1 MSDLDPRQDLTVV
14 DNGATSSRHA
24 YKKAPAKA
32 GASNNSTPDRSVTK
46 SSLSRRA
53 SMSNNSASR
62 KRGLSSNNAVTV
74 KHDPDVIELTDDE
87 KPALKKLKT
96 ESSFTGKPLSQANR
110 DSFYNPNNSP
120 SRPGVASREELDTIR
135 EQLSIVQKKIQDV
148 QVRISRCRRKSV
160 KTKGDLTRLRNLEKE
175 VAGLE
180 GQKLRLNAR
189 IPSTSLTRVPSHS
202 ALQIADGNIVK
213 QEPVNDN
220 VFTENRFV
228 LLRPHQAPIS
238 SGSDQL
244 AVESIVK
251 KELKSEGSIAD
262 AENRFVLL
270 RPQQAPIASGSNV
283 QLSPSRHVGTTS
295 TVDRKPDIPTLKFKV
310 DPDVQMPAPPAP
322 APADHKPPIPIP
334 RMQFNASK
342 VDYGSDENEDDFVVP
357 DDHEPLPGQP
367 EHLSD
372 NETYDEQGN
381 WHGRGRDRFEGPTA
395 KADDIQ
401 TFLLAAGNAEQ
412 FDGNAS
418 VDQALEKLGLPA
430 LYTPLPGM
438 QVALMPHQAIGVA
451 WMLDRE
457 KSVHKGGCLS
467 DEMGLGKTVQ
477 MIATM
482 VSNRSD
488 DPLVKSTLIVAPV
501 ALLDQ
506 WQMEIE
512 LKSDCGLKS
521 IIYHGANK
529 VKKRSD
535 LLKYDV
541 VLTSFHT
548 LANEWPDPE
557 EEERRQK
564 KMKKGKSKPKDGF
577 IEDDSDN
584 AWTKINKKKKDKGL
598 LLQIDWHRIILD
610 EAQNIRNKMTRVS
623 RAVTK
628 LESTYRWALTGTP
641 IINSLAD
648 AYPMLRFLKIR
659 PWYDWND
666 FNKQIARPEKKQ
678 PSLASSRL
686 QAIFATMLLR
696 RKKDTMLDGKHLIDL
711 KPKEINMIK
720 LEFTEEEREIYT
732 MVEARSQAIFNRY
745 LRAGTVLKN
754 YHQVLVLLL
763 RLRQICDHP
772 CLITESESANAF
784 IVPVDESDEMAAPE
798 ARAELARARERV
810 SKEFVDRMKYKLREA
825 ALQRM
830 AAEKESEDATVE
842 DECPICFD
850 NFTDAIVT
858 PCTHVFC
865 RECIGNVL
873 NMPHV
878 EDVNDQRKYRAHE
891 RPCPTCRSAVS
902 ADKLFSRAAFEP
914 TDEDLEAAT
923 NATHPSQYIKVD
935 SSDVEMLGNESEEDT
950 PYVGKGKARARPVRA
965 ARKKPRRKTYDSED
979 DSEHADLDDDLSD
992 FIVGSDE
999 DEEEKTAR
1007 RSTRKRVSKK
1017 RAIVLDSD
1025 DEESVV
1031 FGLPKKQ
1038 PVKQEAQAE
1047 PSGSGEA
1054 KGKAKGKV
1062 QLMSKFLP
1070 STKMKHMM
1078 ELLQQWAKTHPDEKT
1093 LVISQWTQCLQL
1105 VSDYLIENGIAHV
1118 KYQGD
1123 MDRRKRDAAVR
1134 VFMSKESAPVMLM
1147 SLKCGGVGLNLTRA
1161 NRVISLDLAWSEAIE
1176 SQAFDRVHRL
1186 GQMRTVSVHRLVIAN
1201 TVEDRVLAMQE
1212 RKKNLAD
1219 GALGEGSG
1227 KRVGRLSVKELA
1239 NLFGLTAR
1247 GNLL

>member
-1 MSDLDPRQDLTVV
+1 MST
-14 DNGATSSRHA
+14 
-24 YKKAPAKA
+24 
-32 GASNNSTPDRSVTK
+32 NSI
-46 SSLSRRA
+46 
-53 SMSNNSASR
+53 SR
-62 KRGLSSNNAVTV
+62 KRGLSSNNAAVV
-74 KHDPDVIELTDDE
+74 KPDPDVIELTDDE
-87 KPALKKLKT
+87 KPVLKKMKT

-110 DSFYNPNNSP
+110 ESFYNPNNSP

-135 EQLSIVQKKIQDV
+135 EQLSIVQKKIQDI
-148 QVRISRCRRKSV
+148 QVRISRCKRKSL
-160 KTKGDLTRLRNLEKE
+160 KSKGDLTRLANLQREL
-175 VAGLE
+175 ADLE
-180 GQKLRLNAR
+180 AQKLRLNAR
-189 IPSTSLTRVPSHS
+189 IPSTSLVRVPSHS

-213 QEPVNDN
+213 QEPINDD
-220 VFTENRFV
+220 VFTDN
-228 LLRPHQAPIS
+228 
-238 SGSDQL
+238 
-244 AVESIVK
+244 SIVK
-251 KELKSEGSIAD
+251 KELMSEDSILE
-262 AENRFVLL
+262 AENRFVLA
-270 RPQQAPIASGSNV
+270 RSHQAPVASGSNV
-283 QLSPSRHVGTTS
+283 QLSPSRHNGTTS
-295 TVDRKPDIPTLKFKV
+295 AVDRKPDIQALKFKA
-310 DPDVQMPAPPAP
+310 DPDVEMIGLPTPVPV
-322 APADHKPPIPIP
+322 DRKPPMPVIRPKEAMRP
-334 RMQFNASK
+334 KPDVS
-342 VDYGSDENEDDFVVP
+342 SDEDEDDFVVP
-357 DDHEPLPGQP
+357 DDYVDLPGQP
-367 EHLSD
+367 GNISD
-372 NETYDEQGN
+372 DETYDDQGN
-381 WHGRGRDRFEGPTA
+381 WHGRGRDKFEGPVA

-418 VDQALEKLGLPA
+418 VDQAIEKLGLPD
-430 LYTPLPGM
+430 LFTPLPGM

-457 KSVHKGGCLS
+457 RGLHKGGCLS

-482 VSNRSD
+482 VSNRSE
-488 DPLVKSTLIVAPV
+488 DPMVKSTLIVAPV

-529 VKKRSD
+529 VKKRSE

-557 EEERRQK
+557 EDERRMK
-564 KMKKGKSKPKDGF
+564 KVKKGKAKPKDGF
-577 IEDDSDN
+577 IEDDSDT

-598 LLQIDWHRIILD
+598 LLQIDWYRVILD
-610 EAQNIRNKMTRVS
+610 EAQNVRNKMTRVS

-641 IINSLAD
+641 IINSLSD

-659 PWYDWND
+659 PWYDWNE
-666 FNKQIARPEKKQ
+666 FNTHIALREKKQ
-678 PSLASSRL
+678 PTLASSRL

-798 ARAELARARERV
+798 ARVELARARERV

-902 ADKLFSRAAFEP
+902 SDKLFSRAAFEP
-914 TDEDLEAAT
+914 TDADLEAAT
-923 NATHPSQYIKVD
+923 NATNPSQYIKVD
-935 SSDVEMLGNESEEDT
+935 SSDTEMLGNESEDDVT
-950 PYVGKGKARARPVRA
+950 YVGKGKARARPVRA
-965 ARKKPRRKTYDSED
+965 VRKKPRRKMYDSED

-999 DEEEKTAR
+999 DEEEKAARR

-1025 DEESVV
+1025 DEEDVV

-1038 PVKQEAQAE
+1038 PVKAEPQAQAG

-1054 KGKAKGKV
+1054 KGKGKV

-1134 VFMSKESAPVMLM
+1134 VFMSKENAPVMLM

-1201 TVEDRVLAMQE
+1201 TVEDRVLAMQD